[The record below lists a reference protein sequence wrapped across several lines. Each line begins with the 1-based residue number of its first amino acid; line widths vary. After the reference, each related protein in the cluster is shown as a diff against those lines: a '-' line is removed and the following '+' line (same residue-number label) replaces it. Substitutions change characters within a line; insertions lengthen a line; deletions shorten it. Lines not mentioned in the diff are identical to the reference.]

1 MSVVSIGAY
10 EAKTKLPDLL
20 RKVQAGQEFVISVRG
35 RAVAMLTPAMTG
47 ESRRQEAAA
56 KMGEFMR
63 AQQSRQAGEGL
74 NLRELLEDG
83 RA

>member
-1 MSVVSIGAY
+1 MSVISIGAY

-20 RKVQAGQEFVISVRG
+20 RKVQAGQEVVISVRG
-35 RAVAMLTPAMTG
+35 RAVAMLTPAMTD
-47 ESRRQEAAA
+47 ESRRQQAAA
-56 KMGEFMR
+56 SMAEFMR
-63 AQQSRQAGEGL
+63 AQQARGAGEGL